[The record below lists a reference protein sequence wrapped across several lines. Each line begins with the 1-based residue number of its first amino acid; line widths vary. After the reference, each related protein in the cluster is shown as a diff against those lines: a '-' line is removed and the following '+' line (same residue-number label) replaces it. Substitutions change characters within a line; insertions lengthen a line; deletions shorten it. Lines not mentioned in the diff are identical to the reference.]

1 MVIKE
6 NSRDTLAQSVRHK
19 TINSLQKG
27 LKATLTR
34 KLSPKE
40 EALPLI
46 EIVDEKKFPVR
57 RSNLRRASVAYDSAK
72 RFQET
77 NEATVAALEKRKREK
92 PWEFD

>member
-19 TINSLQKG
+19 TIKSLQKG